1 VYEVK
6 TGKLVWAASTE
17 TVDPGKLQ
25 KEINAYAKLICE
37 RMGELKLVGAATA
50 P

>member
-1 VYEVK
+1 MK
-6 TGKLVWAASTE
+6 SGQLVWAASTE

-25 KEINAYAKLICE
+25 EEITAYAKLITD
-37 RMGELKLVGAATA
+37 RMGELNLVAAAA